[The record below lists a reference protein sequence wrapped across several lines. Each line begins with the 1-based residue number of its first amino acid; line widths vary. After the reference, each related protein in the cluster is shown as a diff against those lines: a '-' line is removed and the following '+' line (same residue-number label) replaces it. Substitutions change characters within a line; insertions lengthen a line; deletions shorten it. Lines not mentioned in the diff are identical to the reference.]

1 VNLATRY
8 LGLDLHNPLVAA
20 ASPLSQT
27 VDGIRA
33 LADAGVGA
41 VVLYSL
47 FEEELRREAEAV
59 EAIAVAQADVY
70 AESLSYLPESA
81 LDPIGSRRY
90 LRLLERAAAAVDV
103 PVIASLNGATPG
115 GWVRYA
121 RELESA
127 GASAIELNVFYVA
140 GDPRLSGR
148 EVEDRH
154 VEIVRQVRAAVEL
167 PLAVKLGPYFSS
179 VGEMALRIVDAGAD
193 GLVLFNRFLA
203 PDIDPERMEAV
214 SDLELSRPFE
224 ARLSLTWIA
233 LLRGRV
239 RASLAGSSGVGGVL
253 DVVRYL
259 LAGADIVMSASA
271 LLRHGPGYAV
281 AMLDE
286 LEQWLDERGF
296 ADVDEVRGRLAVPEG
311 ADGAAVERAGYVG
324 VLQAAKQ
331 PYGPW

>member
-1 VNLATRY
+1 VNLKTRY
-8 LGLDLHNPLVAA
+8 LGLDLKNPLVAA

-47 FEEELRREAEAV
+47 FEEELRREAAAV
-59 EAIAVAQADVY
+59 EEIALAQSDVY
-70 AESLSYLPESA
+70 AESLSFMPAAA
-81 LDPIGSRRY
+81 LDPVGSRRY
-90 LRLLERAAAAVDV
+90 LRLLERAAGAVDV

-115 GWVRYA
+115 GWVRHA

-127 GASAIELNVFYVA
+127 GASALELNVFYVA
-140 GDPRLSGR
+140 GDPHLSGR
-148 EVEDRH
+148 DVEDRH
-154 VEIVRQVRAAVEL
+154 VEIVRQVRAAVDV

-214 SDLELSRPFE
+214 SELELSRPFE

-233 LLRGRV
+233 LLRGRIE
-239 RASLAGSSGVGGVL
+239 ASLAGSSGVGGVL

-259 LAGADIVMSASA
+259 LAGADVVMSASA

-286 LEQWLDERGF
+286 LTQWLDERGF
-296 ADVDEVRGRLAVPEG
+296 TGVDDVRGRLAVPEG